1 MERYSAL
8 LGHAAARI
16 ARRDPSDGLSHERRP
31 SNDRREHHDVAPAAS
46 SDAAVTG
53 SAETS
58 LLAKQLAMADRAR
71 APSTNKFCGSERM
84 AEAAR
89 AQEAELAGRLRHA
102 ETQVA
107 EALHDRARFDAA
119 REEVERQLE
128 AARAALEA
136 ARADASRQR
145 AETAEAVGKVERM
158 ASALEG
164 QTAQTAQLRRE
175 LDVQREVGAAATARA
190 DELARELAAG
200 VAVRSHAMTLEAA
213 LAVSRAR
220 SAAGGG
226 APTGGRRA
234 RRRARAR
241 A

>member
-1 MERYSAL
+1 
-8 LGHAAARI
+8 
-16 ARRDPSDGLSHERRP
+16 
-31 SNDRREHHDVAPAAS
+31 
-46 SDAAVTG
+46 
-53 SAETS
+53 
-58 LLAKQLAMADRAR
+58 MADRR
-71 APSTNKFCGSERM
+71 APPSTNKFCGSSAWQKRRVRGRPSWRGGY
-84 AEAAR
+84 AT
-89 AQEAELAGRLRHA
+89 QSAGG
-102 ETQVA
+102 Q
-107 EALHDRARFDAA
+107 ALHDRARFDAA

-164 QTAQTAQLRRE
+164 QTAQIAQLRRE

-200 VAVRSHAMTLEAA
+200 VAVRSHAMTLERRWRSRDAIN
-213 LAVSRAR
+213 SSRRAR
-220 SAAGGG
+220 
-226 APTGGRRA
+226 TGGRRA